1 MWLLPSK
8 ARPAS
13 LVRFFA
19 AFEKTGGS
27 TPGLVLIDAED
38 WNERED
44 AYDAIKLPLGWAW
57 AITGIGCFTQGQKIA
72 AVWPDIIGSAWI
84 GLIGDDCV
92 PETDAWDRRMVQALD
107 GANVVSCNDGWQA
120 PRRLGNCWVM
130 AGDVLRAV
138 GYIFPPGL
146 QHLYV
151 DDVWEAIGQ
160 AAQCWRCLMSV
171 RVAHRHVLKGEAEAD
186 DTHRAVYGSN
196 GSNALGGLWPTDGEA
211 YERWKALDAQRAVD
225 AVITLRAER
234 GLSVT
239 AAIGDEAADPLA
251 VERQVQERLKTRCVL
266 IATPSHGRPALKFAE
281 SMVETA
287 TVLTRLGVE
296 FNFLTVEGSSNLPR
310 ARNTLVAWFRSAE
323 KYTDLLM
330 IDDDMRWDAMAV
342 VRLIAS
348 DKDVIGAVG
357 RKKQDKP
364 AWCVRV
370 APETLAA
377 GGTTLQGPMQSLEV
391 ETVGTGMLKMTR
403 ECIERMVVARPDLKM
418 DPRDNE
424 MPEEIR
430 ALYHRL
436 FQFGELEEGEDYTFC
451 FRWREAGGSV
461 WVDPSITL
469 GHIGSKDYT
478 GTFMDSLTVVQE
490 AA

>member
-8 ARPAS
+8 GRPAS
-13 LVRFFA
+13 LARFFG

-27 TPGLVLIDAED
+27 TPGLVIIDQADAERH
-38 WNERED
+38 EAE
-44 AYDAIKLPLGWAW
+44 YKAIALPLGWSIR
-57 AITGIGCFTQGQKIA
+57 ITDGVTQGQKLAEI
-72 AVWPDIIGSAWI
+72 WPDIIGAAWL

-107 GANVVSCNDGWQA
+107 GANIVSCNDAWQA

-130 AGDVLRAV
+130 AGDVVRAV
-138 GYIFPPGL
+138 GYVFPPGM

-151 DDVWEAIGQ
+151 DDVWETIGQ

-171 RVAHRHVLKGEAEAD
+171 RVAHRHVLKGEADPDE
-186 DTHRAVYGSN
+186 THRAVYGSN
-196 GSNALGGLWPTDGEA
+196 TSNGLGGLWPSDGEA
-211 YERWKALDAQRAVD
+211 YERWKALDAQRAVN
-225 AVITLRAER
+225 AIIELRAER

-239 AAIGDEAADPLA
+239 PAIGDEAADPGE
-251 VERQVQERLKTRCVL
+251 VERQVQARLKTRCVL

-287 TVLTRLGVE
+287 VLLTKLEVD

-310 ARNTLVAWFRSAE
+310 ARNTLVAWFRSAAR
-323 KYTDLLM
+323 YTDLLL

-348 DKDVIGAVG
+348 DKDLIGAVG
-357 RKKQDKP
+357 RKKQDTT

-377 GGTTLQGPMQSLEV
+377 GGTSLQGPMQSLEV
-391 ETVGTGMLKMTR
+391 ETVGTGMLKITR
-403 ECIERMVVARPDLKM
+403 DCIERMVVARPDLQM

-424 MPEEIR
+424 MPADVR

-436 FQFGELEEGEDYTFC
+436 FQFGDAEEGEDYTFC

-461 WVDPSITL
+461 WIDPSITL
-469 GHIGSKDYT
+469 GHIGTKDYT
-478 GTFMDSLTVVQE
+478 GTFMDSLTVVEE